1 MSLLSGSLR
10 RNSLLLILMLL
21 GNFAQA
27 QSNNYEALWKE
38 IDALEAQQLT
48 KDALAKTEQLIS
60 KAKKESNTA
69 QLVKGINYLV
79 RYKVAV
85 EEDGGISNT
94 IGVREVKKYIADAND
109 VEKAILQSALA
120 DLYYGY
126 YQNYRY
132 KIYSITPVADTVEDF
147 TLWDARR
154 ISSEI
159 VKLYEASLS
168 NAKALQ
174 LLPLE
179 NYLPIVENPKAN
191 GAFVI
196 TTLYDLLAFKTIRFF
211 SDSDIRMAEVKDAYE
226 MNAPFLMSAAENFA
240 KQKIQSADSLSF
252 DLKTIQLYQQWLAFK
267 LTQNNPAALVEADL
281 MRLAFVNVKYTGDNK
296 DILYIDALTQLRK
309 KYTGT
314 PQEAEIV
321 YQLAALYKNIASSP
335 ENNLGNQGLTYV
347 QIVALCDDVI
357 KKYPTTTGAQNCK
370 YLKAV
375 ILRKSFS
382 VNIENA
388 VIPQQAA
395 KVLVTYHNI
404 KQLNYMVVKLPND
417 FEPKGLDSP
426 KDAWKFLTKNK
437 AVFSSLWKL
446 PATEDLKEHSVEAYI
461 NGLPEGRYA
470 LLVYAGKPNTASDYS
485 SLNINYF
492 WSTRLALTTQLG
504 AETHNLIVN
513 DRLNGKALSD
523 VNVKIYTNN
532 YNYNKRKYEKNLVKE
547 ANTDAL
553 GAMSFQNLQQNYVA
567 YRAQLKKGTDEFHV
581 MLNSYYNPYRGGS
594 ELPGKA
600 EVLHKIFTDRAIYR
614 PGQTVFYKVI
624 AILQDQN
631 KFSAITQQQLVVFFK
646 DVNGEIVAKDTITTN
661 EMGSGA
667 GSFIIPASGLT
678 GSMSLFTDK
687 IFETINVEEYKRPK
701 FEVVFDT
708 LKAAYRLND
717 TIEISGN
724 AKAYSGAVVD
734 GAQVKFTVK
743 RTGRYL
749 WWCFWG
755 YGKGIWP
762 MSRAEKI
769 IETGT
774 VTTDEAGNF
783 KISFVA
789 HPDKSLDASMK
800 PYFDYTIT
808 ADVTDITGET
818 QSGEQSLTV
827 GYLSI
832 EPEINISQNWVDSK
846 PGAMTLSAKNL
857 QQQPADATFE
867 VQIYPFQKLASPL
880 KSRYWSAPDQFLWS
894 KAEHD
899 KVFPYE
905 VYKNEDV
912 PSGREKGKS
921 IFSQK
926 LEVKGNAILQPF
938 PSGLKPG
945 WYLVEAQVKDK
956 SGEVITL
963 KKEIEVLN
971 TDGSSADQEFLDV
984 KISETV
990 AEPGDTVY
998 IILKAALPETYVSV
1012 QGAFKGE
1019 KFLNETVKVGV
1030 QQVKIPVVIT
1040 EKWLGGI
1047 DVQYHS
1053 IIQNRSFGNNFSV
1066 QVVKEKLNDLSVE
1079 WSVFRDKLL
1088 PGQKEKWQLK
1098 IKGLNGDRKAAE
1110 VLASLYDAS
1119 LDAFRK
1125 HNFDFSL
1132 YPRTYFGMLPKWKS
1146 ESSFGSNNGDLFNGK
1161 KFQTYP
1167 LYISLTYPEMI
1178 RFDNYYGYELQ
1189 EVMVAASSI
1198 RGVSVKSKSV
1208 KREPLMSADFAV
1220 EEAPMDSDGDGIPI
1234 AIDKEDAAPAPEVPA
1249 IKFRSNFN
1257 ETAFFMP
1264 QLKTDAAGNVV
1275 FEFTM
1280 PESLTRWK
1288 LLGLAH
1294 TPDMHYAN
1302 FSETVTT
1309 SQPLMITPNVPRI
1322 VREGDTIYI
1331 VAKIANLSESIQ
1343 SGSATLIIKNTENES
1358 PITSAVVVGKNDFPF
1373 VADIGRSTS
1382 VMWKLFI
1389 PDGLKAIT
1397 YEVSARSGDFTDG
1410 ETAAIPVLPR
1420 RQLVTQTL
1428 PIWMNQKGK
1437 DKFTFSALQN
1447 ATSSTIKNEA
1457 LTFEWSSRPVWYVL
1471 RALPALNES
1480 EEPCVDVI
1488 FHRYFANAISTHI
1501 LQQNPAFKTV
1511 LEDWKAKGSPES
1523 PLYKNQE
1530 LKNILLNETPWLSEA
1545 AGEKAQQEGILK
1557 LLNPAENAATQKK
1570 AIQELAKL
1578 QSSNGGLVWLA
1589 GMPESRYLTQYVAG
1603 GFGRLLNLG
1612 VIKSGENK
1620 ELDKMLSA
1628 MIEYLDSRLAD
1639 DLKNIKKSDKDYKK
1653 NNHLWPEIAS
1663 YLYIRSFYK
1672 SQKVSGSNQEAHDYF
1687 MEQAATHWTKVNEYN
1702 QAMIA
1707 IALDRNGDAVG
1718 LKNIMP
1724 ALLQN
1729 AVVNDEKG
1737 IYWKNLSKSGWYWYQ
1752 APVESHALLAEAF
1765 EVVAHD
1771 RKTAD
1776 GIRTWILRQKQTTRW
1791 NQNAAT
1797 AMACYSLLLG
1807 GTDWTA
1813 PNKKET
1819 ITIGNT
1825 KLMPNEV
1832 ESGTGYFKKQWN
1844 GSEIKPSLANIEI
1857 QKSSSGPAWGAMYWQ
1872 YWEDM
1877 EKIPAATNEVGVV
1890 KKFFKVVNTD
1900 AGEQLQPITESTPLQ
1915 IGDKVRVRLD
1925 ITSDRNLEFVHIKD
1939 GRATGLEPTN
1949 TISSYEYKGGL
1960 GYYMS
1965 TKDAATHFYV
1975 DFLPRGKYVLEY
1987 TLMVNNAGDYQGG
2000 ICNIECL
2007 YAPEFQS
2014 NSKGM
2019 KLKVPVV
2026 LKP

>member
-1 MSLLSGSLR
+1 
-10 RNSLLLILMLL
+10 
-21 GNFAQA
+21 
-27 QSNNYEALWKE
+27 
-38 IDALEAQQLT
+38 
-48 KDALAKTEQLIS
+48 
-60 KAKKESNTA
+60 
-69 QLVKGINYLV
+69 
-79 RYKVAV
+79 
-85 EEDGGISNT
+85 
-94 IGVREVKKYIADAND
+94 
-109 VEKAILQSALA
+109 
-120 DLYYGY
+120 
-126 YQNYRY
+126 
-132 KIYSITPVADTVEDF
+132 
-147 TLWDARR
+147 
-154 ISSEI
+154 
-159 VKLYEASLS
+159 
-168 NAKALQ
+168 
-174 LLPLE
+174 
-179 NYLPIVENPKAN
+179 
-191 GAFVI
+191 
-196 TTLYDLLAFKTIRFF
+196 
-211 SDSDIRMAEVKDAYE
+211 
-226 MNAPFLMSAAENFA
+226 
-240 KQKIQSADSLSF
+240 
-252 DLKTIQLYQQWLAFK
+252 
-267 LTQNNPAALVEADL
+267 
-281 MRLAFVNVKYTGDNK
+281 
-296 DILYIDALTQLRK
+296 
-309 KYTGT
+309 
-314 PQEAEIV
+314 V
-321 YQLAALYKNIASSP
+321 Y
-335 ENNLGNQGLTYV
+335 
-347 QIVALCDDVI
+347 
-357 KKYPTTTGAQNCK
+357 
-370 YLKAV
+370 
-375 ILRKSFS
+375 
-382 VNIENA
+382 
-388 VIPQQAA
+388 
-395 KVLVTYHNI
+395 
-404 KQLNYMVVKLPND
+404 
-417 FEPKGLDSP
+417 
-426 KDAWKFLTKNK
+426 
-437 AVFSSLWKL
+437 
-446 PATEDLKEHSVEAYI
+446 
-461 NGLPEGRYA
+461 
-470 LLVYAGKPNTASDYS
+470 
-485 SLNINYF
+485 
-492 WSTRLALTTQLG
+492 
-504 AETHNLIVN
+504 
-513 DRLNGKALSD
+513 
-523 VNVKIYTNN
+523 
-532 YNYNKRKYEKNLVKE
+532 
-547 ANTDAL
+547 
-553 GAMSFQNLQQNYVA
+553 
-567 YRAQLKKGTDEFHV
+567 
-581 MLNSYYNPYRGGS
+581 
-594 ELPGKA
+594 
-600 EVLHKIFTDRAIYR
+600 
-614 PGQTVFYKVI
+614 YKVI
-624 AILQDQN
+624 AILQDKN
-631 KFSAITQQQLVVFFK
+631 KFSAITQQPLVVFFK
-646 DVNGEIVAKDTITTN
+646 DVNGEVVAKDTLTTN

-667 GSFIIPASGLT
+667 GSFIIPATGLT
-678 GSMSLFTDK
+678 GSMSLVTDK
-687 IFETINVEEYKRPK
+687 VFETISVEEYKRPK

-708 LKAAYRLND
+708 LKAAYQLND

-743 RTGRYL
+743 RTGRFP

-774 VTTDEAGNF
+774 VTTDETGNF
-783 KISFVA
+783 KIRFVA
-789 HPDKSLDASMK
+789 QPDKSMDAGLK

-808 ADVTDITGET
+808 ADVMDISGET
-818 QSGEQSLTV
+818 QSGEQRVTV

-832 EPEINISQNWVDSK
+832 EPEINISQEWIDGKS
-846 PGAMTLSAKNL
+846 GAMKLSAKNL

-867 VQIYPFQKLASPL
+867 VQIFPFQTLASPL
-880 KSRYWSAPDQFLWS
+880 KSRYWEAPDQFLWT
-894 KAEHD
+894 KAQHD
-899 KVFPYE
+899 LLFPYDIYNIE
-905 VYKNEDV
+905 GV

-926 LEVKGNAILQPF
+926 IQVNGDTLVKPF
-938 PSGLKPG
+938 PKGLKPG
-945 WYLVEAQVKDK
+945 WYLIEASIKDK
-956 SGEVITL
+956 SGEIITL

-971 TDGSSADQEFLDV
+971 TDRSSADPQFLDV
-984 KISETV
+984 KISSTT

-998 IILKAALPETYVSV
+998 ILLNAALPDTYVNI

-1019 KFLNETVKVGV
+1019 KFLNETVKVGK
-1030 QQVKIPVVIT
+1030 QQVQIPVVIS

-1047 DVQYHS
+1047 DIQYHS
-1053 IIQNRSFGNNFSV
+1053 IIQNRVFGGNFSV
-1066 QVVKEKLNDLSVE
+1066 QVVKEKLDDLSVE

-1110 VLASLYDAS
+1110 VLATLYDAS

-1125 HNFDFSL
+1125 HNFDFYL
-1132 YPRTYFGMLPKWKS
+1132 YQRSYFGMLTHMDAQT
-1146 ESSFGSNNGDLFNGK
+1146 SFVNNVGVKVDGK

-1167 LYISLTYPEMI
+1167 ESVSLSYPEMI
-1178 RFDNYYGYELQ
+1178 RFGNYYGHELL
-1189 EVMVAASSI
+1189 EVMAVSASVTSI
-1198 RGVSVKSKSV
+1198 RKKSV
-1208 KREPLMSADFAV
+1208 RRDKLMSNDVAV
-1220 EEAPMDSDGDGIPI
+1220 EEVAVEDAAVDFDSDGVPDVFDNEAAAAAG
-1234 AIDKEDAAPAPEVPA
+1234 APAPEAPA
-1249 IKFRSNFN
+1249 IKLRSNFN

-1322 VREGDTIYI
+1322 VREGDTIFI

-1343 SGSATLIIKNTENES
+1343 SGNATLIIKNTENES
-1358 PITSAVVVGKNDFPF
+1358 LLTSAVVVGKNDFPF

-1397 YEVSARSGDFTDG
+1397 YEVTARSGDFTDG

-1437 DKFTFSALQN
+1437 NKFTFNALQS
-1447 ATSSTIKNEA
+1447 ATSTTIKNEA
-1457 LTFEWSSRPVWYVL
+1457 LTFEWSTRPVWYVL

-1488 FHRYFANAISTHI
+1488 FHRYFANAISAHI

-1545 AGEKAQQEGILK
+1545 AGEKAQQEGILR
-1557 LLNPAENAATQKK
+1557 LMNPAENAATQKK
-1570 AIQELAKL
+1570 ALQELAKL
-1578 QSSNGGLVWLA
+1578 QSPNGGLVWLS
-1589 GMPESRYLTQYVAG
+1589 GMPDNRYLTQYVAG

-1620 ELDKMLSA
+1620 ELDKMLAA

-1672 SQKVSGSNQEAHDYF
+1672 SQKVSNPNQEAYEYF

-1707 IALDRNGDAVG
+1707 MALHRNGNTIAV
-1718 LKNIMP
+1718 KNILP

-1729 AVVNDEKG
+1729 AVTNEEKG

-1765 EVVAHD
+1765 EEITND
-1771 RKTAD
+1771 RKTVD

-1791 NQNAAT
+1791 NQNSAT

-1807 GTDWTA
+1807 GTDWNST
-1813 PNKKET
+1813 NKKET
-1819 ITIGNT
+1819 ITIGNN
-1825 KLMPNEV
+1825 KLTPNET
-1832 ESGTGYFKKQWN
+1832 EAGTGYFKKQWN
-1844 GSEIKPSLANIEI
+1844 GTEIKPSLANIEI

-1877 EKIPAATNEVGVV
+1877 DKIPAATNEVGVA
-1890 KKFFKVVNTD
+1890 KKLFKVINTD
-1900 AGEQLQPITESTPLQ
+1900 AGEQLQPITEKTPLQ

-1939 GRATGLEPTN
+1939 GRASGLEPTN
-1949 TISSYEYKGGL
+1949 TISGYEYKGGL

-1965 TKDAATHFYV
+1965 TKDAATHFFV
-1975 DFLPRGKYVLEY
+1975 DYMPRGKYVLEY
-1987 TLMVNNAGDYQGG
+1987 TLMVNNAGEYQGG
-2000 ICNIECL
+2000 ICNLECL

-2014 NSKGM
+2014 NSMGM

-2026 LKP
+2026 VEP